1 MTIQTR
7 LPTAATVRASNV
19 LADPVAI
26 RLTILDMLYRAKASH
41 LGSSM
46 SVVEMLVAMFGSTQV
61 EKIRDRA
68 PDRSRVIVSKGH
80 CAAATYATMAH
91 FGIIPMALL
100 DTYHTDHSLLAG
112 HVSHAVQGVEHSTGA
127 LGHGINVAVGCAIG
141 LRTRKVEDAL
151 ALTLVGD
158 GEIQEGSVWEALM
171 LASHLRLNNFVAL
184 LDNNRI
190 SSITDTDKVLDQRP
204 LAQRFAG
211 FGLGVREVDGHDV
224 PAILSAI
231 RELTSGDRPG
241 VVICN
246 TIKGK
251 GVPFAENQPIWHYRS
266 LDDQLYAEAKA
277 AIAAAAR
284 TA

>member
-7 LPTAATVRASNV
+7 LPTAATVRASNA
-19 LADPVAI
+19 LADPVAV

-46 SVVEMLVAMFGSTQV
+46 SVVEMLVAMYGSTQV
-61 EKIRDRA
+61 EKIRNRA

-112 HVSHAVQGVEHSTGA
+112 HVSHAVHGVEHSTGA

-141 LRTRKVEDAL
+141 LRTRNVADAL

-190 SSITDTDKVLDQRP
+190 SSITDTDNVLDQRP

-224 PAILSAI
+224 TAILSAI
-231 RELTSGDRPG
+231 RELTAGDRPG
-241 VVICN
+241 VIICN

-277 AIAAAAR
+277 AIAATVRRA
-284 TA
+284 